1 MAELKKGK
9 GTQFD
14 PVACE
19 AMIRLVEEKRL
30 PNFNLDNDSAEV
42 KQTTQILTRVIDK
55 AEETVLEEAQADELT
70 GTLSR
75 GQGVNM
81 MQDQIG
87 KYGTGSLFIFDI
99 DHFRKI
105 NESEGFMVGDKY
117 LRILSDKIKR
127 IKEDQ
132 IVSRFGAD
140 EFVVYMPQV
149 DSAEDAEDV
158 ARKFLEEIKVMTLRD
173 SSISR
178 LSVSIG
184 ITQIA
189 TEKDKVMVSYEN
201 ASKALFVAK
210 QYGGNNYFCHRLDK
224 LGDDDDVAVANS
236 SDLERLVDLFKN
248 RNEAELDADGRPV
261 GMDSGFVKIYD
272 FVNDILQKSNGKVRI
287 VLFTLRD
294 IGEVSLEAHEE
305 IMRFLERAITGATRN
320 VGAATKYTNVQYV
333 VLLENMDET
342 ETRQIINR
350 IMADFYRS
358 YDKKN
363 VEVHYDAA
371 DLGAE

>member
-1 MAELKKGK
+1 
-9 GTQFD
+9 
-14 PVACE
+14 
-19 AMIRLVEEKRL
+19 
-30 PNFNLDNDSAEV
+30 
-42 KQTTQILTRVIDK
+42 
-55 AEETVLEEAQADELT
+55 
-70 GTLSR
+70 
-75 GQGVNM
+75 

-272 FVNDILQKSNGKVRI
+272 FVNDILQKNNGKVRI

-371 DLGAE
+371 DLGGE